1 MSEPVEKFAGQR
13 LLAMD
18 PRTEK
23 RPRDCP
29 ACHSTRSTNLGI
41 KNELDILCC
50 AECGSIYTPYYPWYS
65 SAHYYADYHNSRN
78 PEEPAWVNKRLEEIT
93 ASFSQYRQ
101 NNRLLDVGCGGGT
114 LLNAAR
120 TNGWNARGVD
130 VSESV
135 AEHVRGLGFNVFR
148 GELHEAG
155 FPDSEFDVVTAAE
168 LVEHLFDPQ
177 TVLKEIQ
184 RILRPGGV
192 LWTTTPHWRG
202 LSARLLGL
210 KWRVVSPPEH
220 LQLFSMTGLR
230 TLLSNAGFKNVQL
243 TTTGGNPLELVQAV
257 RGKQTA
263 RKIDSPSITSER
275 VVEGY
280 RLNEALTKSR
290 TRRFVKTT
298 INETLNVTHLGDT
311 LKALAV
317 K

>member
-18 PRTEK
+18 PRAEK
-23 RPRDCP
+23 SLRNCP
-29 ACHSTRSTNLGI
+29 ACNSTEAKKLGV
-41 KNELDILCC
+41 KNELDILSCTR
-50 AECGSIYTPYYPWYS
+50 CGSIYTPYYPWYS
-65 SAHYYADYHNSRN
+65 SAHYYADYYNSRN
-78 PEEPAWVNKRLEEIT
+78 PVEPEWVVKRLEEIT
-93 ASFSQYRQ
+93 AGFAPYRQ
-101 NNRLLDVGCGGGT
+101 FNRLLDVGCGAGT
-114 LLNAAR
+114 LLGAAR
-120 TNGWNARGVD
+120 TNGWQAQGVD

-135 AEHVRGLGFNVFR
+135 AEHVRKLGFDVFK

-155 FPDSEFDVVTAAE
+155 FRNGEFDVVTAAE
-168 LVEHLFDPQ
+168 LFEHLFDPF

-202 LSARLLGL
+202 LSARFLGL
-210 KWRVVSPPEH
+210 NWRVVSPPEH
-220 LQLFSMTGLR
+220 LQLFSMSGLR
-230 TLLSNAGFKNVQL
+230 TLLSNAGFKEAQL
-243 TTTGGNPLELVQAV
+243 MTTGGNPLELLQAV
-257 RGKQTA
+257 RSKKPPT
-263 RKIDSPSITSER
+263 KSDSPPITSER

-280 RLNEALTKSR
+280 RINEALTKSR

>member
-1 MSEPVEKFAGQR
+1 MSEPVEQFAGQR

-23 RPRDCP
+23 TPRDCP

-41 KNELDILCC
+41 KNELNILCC
-50 AECGSIYTPYYPWYS
+50 SECGSIYTPYYPWYS
-65 SAHYYADYHNSRN
+65 SSHYYADYYNSRN
-78 PEEPAWVNKRLEEIT
+78 PEEPAWVVKRLEEIT
-93 ASFSQYRQ
+93 ASFSPYRQ

-120 TNGWNARGVD
+120 TNGWNAQGVD

-135 AEHVRGLGFNVFR
+135 AEHVRGLGFNVFK

-177 TVLKEIQ
+177 SVLKEIQ

-192 LWTTTPHWRG
+192 LWTTTPHCRG

-243 TTTGGNPLELVQAV
+243 MTTGGNPLELLQAV

-263 RKIDSPSITSER
+263 RKTNSPAITSER

>member
-1 MSEPVEKFAGQR
+1 MSEPAEKFAGQR

-18 PRTEK
+18 PRTEQT
-23 RPRDCP
+23 PRDCP
-29 ACHSTRSTNLGI
+29 ACHSTQSSNMGI

-50 AECGSIYTPYYPWYS
+50 AACGSIYTPYYPWYS
-65 SAHYYADYHNSRN
+65 SAHYYADYYNSRN
-78 PEEPAWVNKRLEEIT
+78 PEEPAWVVKRLEEIT
-93 ASFSQYRQ
+93 ASFSPYRQ
-101 NNRLLDVGCGGGT
+101 SNQLLDVGCGAGT
-114 LLNAAR
+114 LLAAAR
-120 TNGWNARGVD
+120 TNGWNAQGVD

-135 AEHVRGLGFNVFR
+135 AEHVRSRGFEVFR
-148 GELHEAG
+148 GELHEANFREG
-155 FPDSEFDVVTAAE
+155 EFDVVTAAE

-177 TVLKEIQ
+177 KVLKEIH

-210 KWRVVSPPEH
+210 KWRVVAPPEH

-230 TLLSNAGFKNVQL
+230 TLLSNAGFRNVQL
-243 TTTGGNPLELVQAV
+243 TTSGGNPFEILQAV
-257 RGKQTA
+257 RSNQPLRKTA
-263 RKIDSPSITSER
+263 SPAITSER

>member
-18 PRTEK
+18 PRTDK
-23 RPRDCP
+23 TLRDCP
-29 ACHSTRSTNLGI
+29 ACHSKQATRLGI

-50 AECGSIYTPYYPWYS
+50 TGCGSIYTPYYPWYS
-65 SAHYYADYHNSRN
+65 SAHYYADYFNSRN
-78 PEEPAWVNKRLEEIT
+78 PVEPAWVVKRLEEIT
-93 ASFSQYRQ
+93 ATFSPYRQ
-101 NNRLLDVGCGGGT
+101 NNRLLDVGCGGGA

-120 TNGWNARGVD
+120 TNGWNAQGVD

-135 AEHVRGLGFNVFR
+135 AEHVRSLGFDVFK

-155 FPDSEFDVVTAAE
+155 FSDGEFDVVTAAE
-168 LVEHLFDPQ
+168 LVEHLFDPFS
-177 TVLKEIQ
+177 VLKEIQ
-184 RILRPGGV
+184 RILRPGGI

-210 KWRVVSPPEH
+210 KWRVVAPPEH
-220 LQLFSMTGLR
+220 LQLFSMNGLR
-230 TLLSNAGFKNVQL
+230 TLLANAGFGSVQL
-243 TTTGGNPLELVQAV
+243 MTIGGNPLELLHAV
-257 RGKQTA
+257 RGNKTVS
-263 RKIDSPSITSER
+263 KNESSPITSER

-280 RLNEALTKSR
+280 RINEALTKSR

-298 INETLNVTHLGDT
+298 INDALNITHLGDT